1 MYAYGIR
8 GALLKWFESYLTGRT
23 QYVAFNGT
31 NLDIHYVK
39 CGVPQGS
46 ILGPLLFILYMN
58 DICSVSKLLF
68 TLLYADDTCVML
80 SGTDLNNLI
89 AVLNVELISLSDWLK
104 SNKLSLNT
112 PKTFFMVFHRCRLK
126 SANCN
131 VLVIDNAS
139 ITRVYSAK
147 YLGLLLM

>member
-1 MYAYGIR
+1 
-8 GALLKWFESYLTGRT
+8 
-23 QYVAFNGT
+23 
-31 NLDIHYVK
+31 
-39 CGVPQGS
+39 
-46 ILGPLLFILYMN
+46 MN

-80 SGTDLNNLI
+80 SGKDLNDLI

-112 PKTFFMVFHRCRLK
+112 QKTFFMIFHRAKLK

-131 VLVIDNAS
+131 DLVIDNAS

-147 YLGLLLM
+147 YLRIIIDVKFNWIEHITYIKGTLQVKSIKLSD